1 MFVSGVQ
8 HGGQTFVSFTEWPP
22 VLVSMSLF
30 NKRQETKRFGGL
42 SAVARVMTSA
52 PPRSWEQGPAC
63 CLLAVPAAVSTGAPL
78 PAPPGSHTQ
87 TPTPHPDTQAGMLAR
102 GRALSAEE
110 PHSQAHR
117 WL

>member
-1 MFVSGVQ
+1 MA
-8 HGGQTFVSFTEWPP
+8 
-22 VLVSMSLF
+22 LF
-30 NKRQETKRFGGL
+30 NKRQETKRFRGL

-52 PPRSWEQGPAC
+52 PPRSWEQGFASR
-63 CLLAVPAAVSTGAPL
+63 LLALPAAVSTGAPL
-78 PAPPGSHTQ
+78 PAPPGATRS
-87 TPTPHPDTQAGMLAR
+87 PLPDTQAGLLAR